1 MDGENRGKPYE
12 NGMIW
17 GQTPYFRKHPYT
29 QQEFR
34 YNISTAFFKRKD
46 FMSFPAKGDPDAK
59 EFMAAKLSKESGGI
73 FERSLGPTGTR
84 NSHITRLSSH

>member
-34 YNISTAFFKRKD
+34 YNISTAFFKRE
-46 FMSFPAKGDPDAK
+46 FHVFSREGFPDAK
-59 EFMAAKLSKESGGI
+59 EFMAANLSKESGGI
-73 FERSLGPTGTR
+73 FERSLGPIGTR
-84 NSHITRLSSH
+84 NSHITGLSSH